1 MARVPIAEQ
10 GTVNRMMMLLMSIMG
25 LMMLLMSFMG
35 LMMLLMRMMRLMML
49 LMRMMGLMMV
59 NTMIII
65 VVVEIK
71 QLN

>member
-10 GTVNRMMMLLMSIMG
+10 GTVNRMMMSLMRM
-25 LMMLLMSFMG
+25 MG